1 MQNTVLNDDTRSL
14 SEAGQSDNVYGEYQ
28 HYCNKN
34 EFEMNLL
41 HNRGDRVKFKI
52 IPPWFA

>member
-28 HYCNKN
+28 HYSNKN

-41 HNRGDRVKFKI
+41 HRQVKKGTCLFL
-52 IPPWFA
+52 

>member
-28 HYCNKN
+28 HYSNKN
-34 EFEMNLL
+34 EFEMNL
-41 HNRGDRVKFKI
+41 DRVKFKI
-52 IPPWFA
+52 IPLWFM